1 MNFIEEL
8 EWRGLVKDCTDREG
22 LEKQLEKPTTIYC
35 GFDPTADSLHVGHLQ
50 QILLLRRY
58 QKAGH
63 QPIALCGGFTGM
75 IGDPRPTTERKLLT
89 HEEVLHNAEC
99 IRDQLAHFL
108 SFEGENAA
116 IMENNNNWLG
126 SMTLL
131 DYLRD
136 YGKLF
141 NVSYM
146 LQKDTI
152 KKRLDSGISYT
163 EFSYMILQAIDW
175 LQLYKRH
182 NCLIQIGGSDQ
193 WGNLTTGTELIRK
206 VVGDNT
212 GVFGITSPLITR
224 SDGSKF
230 GKSEGKNIWLDPK
243 RTNAYE
249 FYQFW
254 VNTPDSDIIDYL
266 KRLSFASPETIMEI
280 EAKMAEYNEKYTMA
294 TDNIAAVEEQ
304 AKYEVAL
311 EKFIAKNQ
319 VNCFTD
325 NFQDLH
331 GLNQLPG
338 IAAQN
343 LMAKGIGFGPEG
355 DYKISAFS
363 AVLMK
368 MAEGREGATGFIED
382 YTYDLTPGK
391 ELELASHMLE
401 VPPSFAAGKPEIQVH
416 HLGIGGKSDPARL
429 VFDGCTGDGIQVTL
443 IDLGDH
449 FRIICADIELVKQP
463 KPMPKLPVARIM
475 YRHKPNFEIGTA
487 AWCYAG

>member
-8 EWRGLVKDCTDREG
+8 EWRGLVKDCTDPEG
-22 LEKQLEKPTTIYC
+22 LKEQLKTQTTIYC

-50 QILLLRRY
+50 QIILLRRY
-58 QKAGH
+58 QLAGH

-89 HEEVLHNAEC
+89 HEEVLHNADC

-108 SFEGENAA
+108 SFEGANAA

-126 SMTLL
+126 EMTLL

-163 EFSYMILQAIDW
+163 EFSYTILQAIDW

-182 NCLIQIGGSDQ
+182 NCQIQIGGSDQ

-206 VVGDNT
+206 VIGE
-212 GVFGITSPLITR
+212 GAKIFGITSPLITK

-230 GKSEGKNIWLDPK
+230 GKSEGKNIWLDPA

-254 VNTPDSDIIDYL
+254 VNTPDSDIVDYL
-266 KRLSFASPETIMEI
+266 KRLSLKTPEEIMELEKMTAEHPEERAGQKALAAELTELVHGKEGLEKALRI
-280 EAKMAEYNEKYTMA
+280 TETFFRGNIMDLPTDEIREGLADAKKT
-294 TDNIAAVEEQ
+294 AVEDG
-304 AKYEVAL
+304 VLLIDAL
-311 EKFIAKNQ
+311 VDAGIAKSKGDARKLIQ
-319 VNCFTD
+319 QGSVSVNGEKKT
-325 NFQDLH
+325 
-331 GLNQLPG
+331 
-338 IAAQN
+338 
-343 LMAKGIGFGPEG
+343 
-355 DYKISAFS
+355 
-363 AVLMK
+363 
-368 MAEGREGATGFIED
+368 
-382 YTYDLTPGK
+382 
-391 ELELASHMLE
+391 
-401 VPPSFAAGKPEIQVH
+401 
-416 HLGIGGKSDPARL
+416 
-429 VFDGCTGDGIQVTL
+429 
-443 IDLGDH
+443 DLGTVLNK
-449 FRIICADIELVKQP
+449 ADALDNEFSILKKGKKNYFIVT
-463 KPMPKLPVARIM
+463 
-475 YRHKPNFEIGTA
+475 F
-487 AWCYAG
+487 